1 MPIISYQVSHLFQ
14 ILLRFEK
21 QLSFFQNS
29 QIIDVVDA
37 LSLYFLLDFNALITH
52 LFKSASFHLLY
63 IRGHVLIV
71 NAQISKAFSQVFGIF
86 EFIWRGIVSHFF
98 IIDVIFLMDFNFIN
112 IVLNIR
118 IIWLCDD
125 LWLRYDIHHAFSFE
139 QECWI
144 HAWIFKWVFSL
155 RLVANVQCI
164 HEIFK
169 ISNYFSVQVLAILFF
184 FKNYFIVLID
194 FFIRDLFVV
203 MKEGLSLLNWKFSE
217 RFLKIQAW
225 NIGHHVNIFII
236 LLLRK
241 HVLKLRAFLFLILHN
256 YFHVNA
262 VIIRRTIEIFL
273 DILQGLVI
281 WFDLVKI
288 KAQSFPI

>member
-1 MPIISYQVSHLFQ
+1 
-14 ILLRFEK
+14 
-21 QLSFFQNS
+21 
-29 QIIDVVDA
+29 
-37 LSLYFLLDFNALITH
+37 
-52 LFKSASFHLLY
+52 
-63 IRGHVLIV
+63 
-71 NAQISKAFSQVFGIF
+71 
-86 EFIWRGIVSHFF
+86 
-98 IIDVIFLMDFNFIN
+98 
-112 IVLNIR
+112 
-118 IIWLCDD
+118 
-125 LWLRYDIHHAFSFE
+125 
-139 QECWI
+139 
-144 HAWIFKWVFSL
+144 
-155 RLVANVQCI
+155 
-164 HEIFK
+164 
-169 ISNYFSVQVLAILFF
+169 LAILFF